1 MNITYD
7 EKVCIHSGKC
17 VKNLPS
23 VFQVK
28 DSKFVITQDGSS
40 EEEIRKT
47 VSECPSK
54 ALNIVN
60 ISNPDPI

>member
-1 MNITYD
+1 MKITYD

-28 DSKFVITQDGSS
+28 DSKLFIVQDGAS
-40 EEEIRKT
+40 EDEIRK
-47 VSECPSK
+47 VVRACPSK
-54 ALNIVN
+54 ALDIVN
-60 ISNPDPI
+60 ITSLDTV